1 MMSRHTITC
10 IALSLALV
18 LLVLMSLMVAGLAIP
33 LNSVVDAVSSLADP
47 LQMMLVTE
55 VFLPRVLGAIVIGVA
70 FALAGMII
78 QSLSYNPLAT
88 PTILGINEG
97 AILGIM
103 MPLLVSSALGDGSL
117 RDDVAIGEWWHGTLG
132 ALTVAMGLL
141 ILARH
146 DRVGQRLIII
156 GIAVT
161 ALLRALLE
169 LLYSQIQLQHATAI
183 YYFSQGD
190 LLATRYDRL
199 GPIVIMLAVILG
211 AIALR
216 YRTYLPTHLEP
227 AAAQSLGLDAATSR
241 WLWIVCAAALAGTAV
256 GVAGPVAYIGLMAP
270 IIARWLYQC
279 GVGSMMVTALVG
291 ALLMVAADTLG
302 QTLLADSHIAAGTMT
317 SLLGG
322 PFLLGYLFMA
332 SQPRR
337 VV

>member
-33 LNSVVDAVSSLADP
+33 LNSVVDAVSSLTDP

-103 MPLLVSSALGDGSL
+103 TPLLIASALGDGSL

-227 AAAQSLGLDAATSR
+227 AAARSLGLDASTSR

-270 IIARWLYQC
+270 IVARWLYQC

-337 VV
+337 IV